1 MKAIQAK
8 KRKGKNVKK
17 LPEFYR
23 DKLRWAL
30 IRIIVVYTPCVVF
43 LRPVLRGDLEE
54 EVAVSDEE
62 VESGST
68 SDEEEEQE
76 DPHDYCK
83 GWRNL

>member
-1 MKAIQAK
+1 MHT
-8 KRKGKNVKK
+8 VW
-17 LPEFYR
+17 
-23 DKLRWAL
+23 D
-30 IRIIVVYTPCVVF
+30 VF
-43 LRPVLRGDLEE
+43 PRPVLRGELEE

-83 GWRNL
+83 G

>member
-1 MKAIQAK
+1 MWRNCQNITETSF
-8 KRKGKNVKK
+8 GG
-17 LPEFYR
+17 
-23 DKLRWAL
+23 RWL
-30 IRIIVVYTPCVVF
+30 ESFHGIHTVVF
-43 LRPVLRGDLEE
+43 LRPVPRGDLEE

-83 GWRNL
+83 GLEKYLDNI

>member
-1 MKAIQAK
+1 M
-8 KRKGKNVKK
+8 
-17 LPEFYR
+17 
-23 DKLRWAL
+23 
-30 IRIIVVYTPCVVF
+30 F
-43 LRPVLRGDLEE
+43 LRPVPRGDLEE

-83 GWRNL
+83 GLEKYLDNI